1 MGLSLV
7 TVCGLRPRAQIW
19 KVQGMSPHMKGKR
32 QEEDPALGL
41 QLTLITVDSVLRR
54 VKSGEVW
61 GNGFLY
67 VEI

>member
-1 MGLSLV
+1 
-7 TVCGLRPRAQIW
+7 
-19 KVQGMSPHMKGKR
+19 MSPHVKGKR

-67 VEI
+67 VEIQNSEACRWYLIHN